1 MSDTQAHANDIAV
14 FTSSSTGACE
24 QASGAC
30 EQLFVAREE
39 PLNINDEPPCATVRV
54 SDARVALFAA
64 RKHPRTPC
72 R

>member
-14 FTSSSTGACE
+14 FTSSSSAACE
-24 QASGAC
+24 PHSGAC

-39 PLNINDEPPCATVRV
+39 LLNINDEQPCATVRV
-54 SDARVALFAA
+54 SDARVALFVAC
-64 RKHPRTPC
+64 KHPRTPC